1 MRDEINDSLKQA
13 IKAQDKRR
21 VGTLRLINAA
31 IKDRDIAARSNGRDK
46 VSDADILEILA
57 KMVKQRQES
66 AVTYEDAGRPELAAQ
81 EREEI
86 TIIQDFLPKQMDE
99 EATAAAV
106 KEVVDEIGATS
117 LKDMGRTM
125 AALKERYPGEMD
137 FRKANQVV
145 KELLS

>member
-125 AALKERYPGEMD
+125 AALKERYPVEMD

>member
-1 MRDEINDSLKQA
+1 MRDNLNDSLKEA

-21 VGTLRLINAA
+21 VGTLRLIMAA
-31 IKDRDIAARSNGRDK
+31 IKDRDIAARSAGKDA

-66 AVTYEDAGRPELAAQ
+66 AVTYEEAGRPELAEQ

-86 TIIQDFLPKQMDE
+86 VIIQDFLPQQMDDE
-99 EATAAAV
+99 EVASAV
-106 KEVVDEIGATS
+106 KAVVEEIKAES

-125 AALKERYPGEMD
+125 GVLKERYPGEMD
-137 FRKANQVV
+137 FRKANQIV

>member
-1 MRDEINDSLKQA
+1 MRDNLNESLKQA

-21 VGTLRLINAA
+21 VGTLRLIMAA
-31 IKDRDIAARSNGRDK
+31 IKDRDIAARSSGRDA

-66 AVTYEDAGRPELAAQ
+66 ATTYEEAGRPELATQ

-86 TIIQDFLPKQMDE
+86 AIIQDFLPKQMDDDE
-99 EATAAAV
+99 VASAV
-106 KEVVDEIGATS
+106 KDVVEEINAES

-125 AALKERYPGEMD
+125 GVLKERYPGKMD
-137 FRKANQVV
+137 FRKANQIV
-145 KELLS
+145 KEMLS

>member
-1 MRDEINDSLKQA
+1 MRDNLNESLKTA

-21 VGTLRLINAA
+21 VGTLRLIMAA
-31 IKDRDIAARSNGRDK
+31 IKDRDIAARSSGRDA

-66 AVTYEDAGRPELAAQ
+66 AVTYEEAGRPELATQ

-86 TIIQDFLPKQMDE
+86 VIIQDFLPKQMNDE
-99 EATAAAV
+99 EVASAV
-106 KEVVDEIGATS
+106 KAVVEEINAES

-125 AALKERYPGEMD
+125 GELKERYPGKMD
-137 FRKANQVV
+137 FRKANRIV

>member
-1 MRDEINDSLKQA
+1 MRDNLNESLKQA

-21 VGTLRLINAA
+21 VGTLRLIMAA
-31 IKDRDIAARSNGRDK
+31 IKDRDIAARSSGRDA

-66 AVTYEDAGRPELAAQ
+66 ATTYEEAGRPELATQ

-86 TIIQDFLPKQMDE
+86 AIIQDFLPKQMDDDE
-99 EATAAAV
+99 VASAV
-106 KEVVDEIGATS
+106 KDVVQEINAES

-125 AALKERYPGEMD
+125 GVLKERYPGKMD
-137 FRKANQVV
+137 FRKANQIV
-145 KELLS
+145 KEMLS

>member
-1 MRDEINDSLKQA
+1 MRDNLNESLKQA

-21 VGTLRLINAA
+21 VGTLRLIMAA
-31 IKDRDIAARSNGRDK
+31 IKDRDIAARSSGRDA

-66 AVTYEDAGRPELAAQ
+66 ATTYEEAGRPELATQ

-86 TIIQDFLPKQMDE
+86 AIIQDFLPKQMDDDE
-99 EATAAAV
+99 VASAV
-106 KEVVDEIGATS
+106 KGVVEEINAES

-125 AALKERYPGEMD
+125 GVLKERYPGKMD
-137 FRKANQVV
+137 FRKANQIV
-145 KELLS
+145 KEMLS

>member
-1 MRDEINDSLKQA
+1 MRDDINDSLKAA

-31 IKDRDIAARSNGRDK
+31 IKDRDIAARTNGKDA
-46 VSDADILEILA
+46 VSDAEILEILA
-57 KMVKQRQES
+57 KMVKQRRES
-66 AVTYEDAGRPELAAQ
+66 AATYDEAGRPELAAQ
-81 EREEI
+81 ELEEI
-86 TIIQDFLPKQMDE
+86 TIIEDFLPRQMDD

-106 KEVVDEIGATS
+106 KEVVAEIGAES

-137 FRKANQVV
+137 FRKANQIV
-145 KELLS
+145 KDLLT